1 MTRHSLTKA
10 IVAAGIGAGL
20 AISAAAPAHA
30 ITRPACGDRTD
41 FLKFFTGNHCYAN
54 SGTAADR
61 LTSQQTVGAGNN
73 GGFFT
78 LSGGGDVPFEPG
90 WGTSYATPQTVIVEH
105 ID

>member
-1 MTRHSLTKA
+1 MKKQSMTKA
-10 IVAAGIGAGL
+10 IAAVGIGAAL
-20 AISAAAPAHA
+20 AITASVPAHA
-30 ITRPACGDRTD
+30 ITRPDCGTRTD
-41 FLKFFTGNHCYAN
+41 FLKFHTGNHCYAN